1 MPKAHA
7 SSPSHTQ
14 QLLGQLIGAPGST
27 KPELCERTGLPV
39 STVHNAISSLL
50 NHGLIQ
56 EMGAATSSGGRCPM
70 QYHVNNSL
78 GVVVAVSIR
87 LQHVTAG
94 VFDLLG
100 NALLTRQ
107 VDMACAGFGP
117 ESYTGELAQ
126 LVLSLLEQAHQPLP
140 CLGVGVTVPGPV
152 QEGSGVVYQ
161 ISGAPGWRQFP
172 LQSRLQEALGMP
184 VIVEKDVYAAIQY
197 LHRSGQLRARHCS
210 VCLSICEGIGAAV
223 IIDGKVFRGVNSLV
237 GEIGHLTVRRD
248 GIPCNC
254 GNTGCLELYCSDIG
268 IVKQYNDHSGAHC
281 THVDEVVALV
291 RSGDETAARVLS
303 QAIRYLVDTT
313 ATIIM
318 SYNPEE
324 LLIYCRWLDQEKKL
338 YFRMLDTLYAK
349 SLFTQQQAMNIRLL
363 SQMPIHLN
371 AAASM
376 AQYELLMGLCGK

>member
-1 MPKAHA
+1 MQAQTMGRNH
-7 SSPSHTQ
+7 S
-14 QLLGQLIGAPGST
+14 QLLLNELMSAPGST
-27 KPELCERTGLPV
+27 KPELCQKTGMTV
-39 STVHNAISSLL
+39 STVHNTVAALL
-50 NHGLIQ
+50 KRGLIR
-56 EMGAATSSGGRCPM
+56 ELGEGASSGGRCPM
-70 QYHVNNSL
+70 RYQINEQL
-78 GVVVAVSIR
+78 GVVVGISVR
-87 LQHVTAG
+87 LQCVDAG

-100 NALLTRQ
+100 HALLTRQ
-107 VDMACAGFGP
+107 YPISCAASGP

-126 LVLSLLEQAHQPLP
+126 VVLALLEEAGQSRAQ

-152 QEGSGVVYQ
+152 QEGTGVIFQ

-172 LQSRLQEALGMP
+172 LQSRLSEALGLP
-184 VIVEKDVYAAIQY
+184 VIVDKDVYAASLY
-197 LHRSGQLRARHCS
+197 LRRSGQLHAGHCS
-210 VCLSICEGIGAAV
+210 VCLSICEGIAAAV
-223 IIDGKVFRGVNSLV
+223 MIDGQVFRGVNSLV

-268 IVKQYNDHSGAHC
+268 IVKQYNAQSGAHC
-281 THVDEVVALV
+281 THVDEVVSRVQA
-291 RSGDETAARVLS
+291 GDETAARVLS

-324 LLIYCRWLDQEKKL
+324 LLIYCRWLDQERKL

-363 SQMPIHLN
+363 GDMPIHLN
-371 AAASM
+371 GAASL
-376 AQYELLMGLCGK
+376 ARYEMLMRLSA

>member
-1 MPKAHA
+1 M
-7 SSPSHTQ
+7 
-14 QLLGQLIGAPGST
+14 
-27 KPELCERTGLPV
+27 
-39 STVHNAISSLL
+39 
-50 NHGLIQ
+50 
-56 EMGAATSSGGRCPM
+56 
-70 QYHVNNSL
+70 
-78 GVVVAVSIR
+78 
-87 LQHVTAG
+87 
-94 VFDLLG
+94 
-100 NALLTRQ
+100 
-107 VDMACAGFGP
+107 
-117 ESYTGELAQ
+117 
-126 LVLSLLEQAHQPLP
+126 
-140 CLGVGVTVPGPV
+140 
-152 QEGSGVVYQ
+152 
-161 ISGAPGWRQFP
+161 
-172 LQSRLQEALGMP
+172 
-184 VIVEKDVYAAIQY
+184 
-197 LHRSGQLRARHCS
+197 
-210 VCLSICEGIGAAV
+210 